1 MKTIKT
7 ISELRRCLE
16 EARAAG
22 KKVGLV
28 PTMGYLHEGHMSLIR
43 RARADNGVVIV
54 SIFVNPTQFGP
65 GEDLERYPRDLAR
78 DSQLCSEAGA
88 DVIFAPEAAE
98 MYPEGFQTYVEVCQV
113 SQGLCGASRPGHF
126 RGVATVVAKLL
137 NIVGPC
143 RAYFGQKDAQQLAVI
158 RRMAEDLNMP
168 VEIVPMPIVR
178 ESDGLAMSSRNTY
191 LDEIERA
198 SSLVL
203 SRALKLARRLIE
215 KGERRAAELHQAMR
229 TLIETE
235 EFAEIDYVAIVNH
248 RTMQPVETVDSG
260 TLIAL
265 AVRIGRTRLI
275 DNMLCADVLAER
287 E

>member
-7 ISELRRCLE
+7 ISDLRLCLE
-16 EARAAG
+16 EIRAGG
-22 KKVGLV
+22 KEIGLV

-43 RARADNGVVIV
+43 RARAENGAVVV

-65 GEDLERYPRDLAR
+65 GEDLERYPRDMAR
-78 DSQLCSEAGA
+78 DSELCSEAGA
-88 DVIFAPEAAE
+88 DFIFAPDAAE
-98 MYPEGFQTYVEVCQV
+98 MYPEGFQTHVEVCQV
-113 SQGLCGASRPGHF
+113 SQGLCGAFRPGHF
-126 RGVATVVAKLL
+126 RGVATVVAKLF

-158 RRMAEDLNMP
+158 RRMADDLNMP

-178 ESDGLAMSSRNTY
+178 EPDGLAMSSRNTY

-203 SRALKLARRLIE
+203 SRSLKLARRLIE
-215 KGERRAAELHQAMR
+215 KGERRASALMQAMQ

-235 EFAEIDYVAIVNH
+235 ELAEIDYVAIVND

-275 DNMLCADVLAER
+275 DNMLCADVLSER

>member
-113 SQGLCGASRPGHF
+113 SQSLCGASRPGHF